1 MKRLRLADEPLY
13 VISYCDGIGCVF
25 VALEQLH
32 IDFLGIAVEREPACR
47 ACTQRHFPHLAF
59 EEDVM
64 NFDIE
69 QAVTLASQ
77 AGSKAL
83 LLAGGPPCQPFSSAG
98 KQRSFKDPRSA
109 PLTKFLHDIGLAK
122 QACAKSGLKFYFL
135 LEEVASM
142 PAEDIA
148 WVSDLAGTPTLIHAA
163 DWGWVHR
170 ARQWWRIDVP

>member
-1 MKRLRLADEPLY
+1 MKRLRFADEPLF

-32 IDFLGIAVEREPACR
+32 IDFLGIAVEQEPACQ
-47 ACTQRHFPHLAF
+47 ACTRRHFPHLTFAD
-59 EEDVM
+59 DVM
-64 NFDIE
+64 TFDVE

-77 AGSKAL
+77 AGSKTV

-109 PLTKFLHDIGLAK
+109 PLTKFLHDTNIAR
-122 QACAKSGLKFYFL
+122 QACAKIGLQFHFL

-148 WVSDLAGTPTLIHAA
+148 WVSDRAGTPTLIHAA

-170 ARQWWRIDVP
+170 ARL